1 MDPTLLKIAA
11 AALLHDI
18 GKFADGEALGITEQ
32 YRIDNADL
40 YQPFDKKAGRHTHP
54 HALYTAA
61 FIEKLAEMLPPQF
74 NAKEWGEG
82 EPFVNLAAGHHRP
95 EDEPL
100 RWIIAEADR
109 LSSGWERR
117 PGEADEGGVWVD
129 WRQYRQTRLAALL
142 AELNL
147 PEMGVSQNT
156 PPPSPSVGFALRELS
171 PAAIFPGP
179 WEEITPPD
187 EEKAREEYLGLFQ
200 RFRENLRALAHRK
213 ENLEL
218 WLEHFDS
225 LLIMYTS
232 LIPALRAGAVEA
244 SRDVSLYD
252 HARTTAALAA
262 AFYGYHRQQNSLTVA
277 AIRDPQPQKFLFIS
291 GDFYGIQDFIFSSGG
306 ETRRYRA
313 KLLRGRSFAV
323 SLMSEVAADL
333 VCRRLGLPFL
343 SVVLNAAGKFIIL
356 APNTEK
362 ARQAITAAE
371 ADMNRWLFEISLG
384 ESALGLATRAASPE
398 DLLAG
403 RFTTLWETMGRDLE
417 RKKLAR
423 LDLHSYGGEV
433 RGYLEG
439 FRADLPRSLCP
450 LCGKRPATLLG
461 GDQSE
466 DPYLRQVPSAC
477 AVCRDHVFLGT
488 NLVKKNRLA
497 LTTLEAELR
506 APDNRLREPLFRRY
520 QTAFVDG
527 FLTDMAGEGNLLK
540 LWDISPPGDNLASPV
555 TRKFINGY
563 VPECR
568 EADLHDDR
576 LKDLEEKPELG
587 APKTLGHLAA
597 LALSHTDTPGRY
609 MGLEALG
616 ILKAD
621 VDNLGLLLTCG
632 LPEKKFTLS
641 RLATLSR
648 QLHFFFCLYL
658 PRLLANRPEFQDTY
672 TVFAG
677 GDDLF
682 LLGPWNRIIP
692 LAREIRDKFADYV
705 AGNPQVHLSA
715 GISLKKAHTPMDQL
729 ASSAEEALKQSKNAG
744 RNRLTLFGE
753 TVLWEK
759 VRELSD
765 IKATLTQWL
774 AAEWLTAAMLYRLN
788 DFIRLA
794 AAEQHLTAGGP
805 THLDDLACLKWRAH
819 LAYFTGRNVARH
831 LKGEARDTAVKKVHE
846 TLAEWLS
853 THGGAL
859 RIPLW
864 ELLYEETVAKGLVF
878 GVSFAGGTPVICSN

>member
-18 GKFADGEALGITEQ
+18 GKFADRTALEVSEQ
-32 YRIDNADL
+32 YSLNNADL
-40 YQPFDKKAGRHTHP
+40 YQPFDKKTGRHTHP
-54 HALYTAA
+54 HALCTAA
-61 FIEKLAEMLPPQF
+61 FMENLAEMLPPEF
-74 NAKEWGEG
+74 TAKEWGEG
-82 EPFVNLAAGHHRP
+82 ESFINLAAGHHRP
-95 EDEPL
+95 EASPW
-100 RWIIAEADR
+100 RWIITEADR

-117 PGEADEGGVWVD
+117 DQPEGEEPTVD
-129 WRQYRQTRLAALL
+129 WAEYQKTRLAAIL
-142 AELNL
+142 AELSL
-147 PEMGVSQNT
+147 PEDNGSSGERPQKSHGVGYSLQ
-156 PPPSPSVGFALRELS
+156 ELA
-171 PAAIFPGP
+171 PTNIFPHRLA
-179 WEEITPPD
+179 EVTPAD
-187 EEKAREEYLGLFQ
+187 KTKAKEEYLRLFEGFKAGLE
-200 RFRENLRALAHRK
+200 RLAHRQ

-225 LLIMYTS
+225 LLVVYTAMV
-232 LIPALRAGAVEA
+232 PALRAGAVEA

-262 AFYGYHRQQNSLTVA
+262 ALYGYHRRRNSLTVS
-277 AIRDPQPQKFLFIS
+277 AIRDPQSPKFLFIS
-291 GDFYGIQDFIFSSGG
+291 GDFYGIQDFIFSAGG

-323 SLMSEVAADL
+323 SLMSELAADL
-333 VCRRLGLPFL
+333 LCRWLGLPFL
-343 SVVLNAAGKFIIL
+343 SVVLNAAGKFTIL
-356 APNTEK
+356 APNTDED
-362 ARQAITAAE
+362 RQAVLEAE
-371 ADMNRWLFEISLG
+371 AAMNEWLFRISLG
-384 ESALGLATRAASPE
+384 ESALGLATREASPE

-403 RFTTLWETMGRDLE
+403 RFTSLWEAMGRDLE

-423 LDLHSYGGEV
+423 LNLHSYGGEV

-439 FRADLPRSLCP
+439 FRAELPRPLCP
-450 LCGKRPATLLG
+450 LCGKRPATLRG

-497 LTTLEAELR
+497 VTTTFADVHD
-506 APDNRLREPLFRRY
+506 PDNCLREPLFGRY
-520 QTAFVDG
+520 QVLFAEG
-527 FLTDMAGEGNLLK
+527 FLTAQARGRGLIK
-540 LWDISPPGDNLASPV
+540 LWDISPPGDSLASPV
-555 TRKFINGY
+555 TRKFLNGY
-563 VPECR
+563 VPVCR
-568 EADLHDDR
+568 EEELQDDR
-576 LKDLEEKPELG
+576 LKDLDEPPEAG

-597 LALSHTDTPGRY
+597 LALTHTETPGKFL
-609 MGLEALG
+609 GLEALG

-632 LPEKKFTLS
+632 VPETKFTLS

-658 PRLLANRPEFQDTY
+658 PHLLGTRPEYRNTY

-682 LLGPWNRIIP
+682 LLGPWNRILP
-692 LAREIRDKFADYV
+692 LAREIRDRFADYV
-705 AGNPQVHLSA
+705 AHNPQVHLSA
-715 GISLKKAHTPMDQL
+715 GITLKKAHTPMDQL
-729 ASSAEEALKQSKNAG
+729 ARAAEEALKQAKNAG
-744 RNRLTLFGE
+744 RNRLTLFGK
-753 TVLWEK
+753 TVPWEK
-759 VRELSD
+759 VGEFGD
-765 IKATLTQWL
+765 IKATLSQWL

-794 AAEQHLTAGGP
+794 AAEQRLIAGGP
-805 THLDDLACLKWRAH
+805 IYLDDLACLKWRAH
-819 LAYFTGRNVARH
+819 LAYVTGRNVART
-831 LKGEARDTAVKKVHE
+831 LKGEARDAAVKKVHE

-864 ELLYEETVAKGLVF
+864 ELLYERRKK
-878 GVSFAGGTPVICSN
+878 